1 MKIENITLKF
11 RHIILHFVCRQ
22 AKFYGV
28 TPIVTFDQLLYWK
41 YLIIKASEPVGSCI
55 KSVVLRLG
63 GFHLQMSFLGSIGH
77 LMAGSGLQE
86 LLETVYAGNSV
97 KHMLSGKAVSRAIRE
112 HLLVCS
118 ALNTVL
124 VANTYNLP
132 LPECPDSDEESGSDS
147 D

>member
-11 RHIILHFVCRQ
+11 RHIIFHFVCRQ

-55 KSVVLRLG
+55 KSVVLKLG

-97 KHMLSGKAVSRAIRE
+97 KHMFIRE
-112 HLLVCS
+112 GCVTSNQGAS
-118 ALNTVL
+118 AGVFSVEHSPCGKRL
-124 VANTYNLP
+124 
-132 LPECPDSDEESGSDS
+132 
-147 D
+147 